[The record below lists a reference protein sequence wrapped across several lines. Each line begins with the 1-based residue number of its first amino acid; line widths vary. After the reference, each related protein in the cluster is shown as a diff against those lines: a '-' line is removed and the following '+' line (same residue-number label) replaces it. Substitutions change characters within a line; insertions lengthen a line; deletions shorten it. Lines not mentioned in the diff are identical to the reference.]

1 MKTVFKSLVLIA
13 AAAIALNSCSKNDAI
28 NSVKPEDMVTLKFRI
43 NNADEPAV
51 SKALL
56 GTENGKNFLNW
67 EDGDKIG
74 TFSVGGPFAS
84 GQSATNES
92 KNNPGTVEVSGG
104 SYTLNVQTF
113 SAGAITNI
121 YSYYPYSAAAGKE
134 KTAAIVTIP
143 ESQTMNALGFDA
155 DAMPMAGEPVT
166 VDISTASGNTD
177 TPCGDINFA
186 NLGAIIQFNVYSS
199 EATEETITSVKYIGE
214 GIGGEFT
221 IDLTSV
227 DLSSANYE
235 NTLALAPVEN
245 GTVGEII
252 TSYTT
257 HPAIPIGKANAIPV
271 YMVVA
276 PGTYSNTQVVVT
288 TNLFTYTLDASNAKT
303 FARSHVKPMNVNIQS
318 GTKGALPVEETWT
331 KVTSASDFTEGTYYI
346 LRSDGA
352 YYVPNGTGNPSC
364 SSYSGGAI
372 TNGMKWTATASG
384 DGLIF
389 ESYSNAGYYLWTT
402 NTGSA
407 NTISVA
413 QSSNGQ
419 NASNVWSFASVSANN
434 TTYYTAT
441 AGANKYLVSYGTSNW
456 RYYAS
461 GSISNSNLP
470 AEFYKRSVVDSRPA
484 PGMSWSAESVTA
496 TYNTGNSLSFTAPTL
511 TAGNATGITYSSSDE
526 TIATISDAG
535 VVSVNLTDN
544 VVKEG
549 STTISAIYTAT
560 ENGLYKSQTVS
571 YTLTVADNR
580 AAATTPTFDP
590 AAGEVSANQVVT
602 FQPTNESLTF
612 HYTTN
617 GSDPTIESPTAAS
630 VTIDAAKTVKV
641 LATKTG
647 YKPSAI
653 ATAAYT
659 IQGVT
664 ITISTILADAN
675 IATSTVN
682 YTVNGVTVMAAQGSK
697 NYVIGDATG
706 VMLMYYNSAL
716 TVGNQYNITGDVK
729 LYNGVYEFSNPTSVT
744 AGTGTA
750 PAYGTPEAMT
760 VSSLTSYASSP
771 VTKYA
776 VVQMT
781 APASGFVG
789 SDGTNSINVYD
800 GTGTWANYYGKV
812 INVTGYL
819 IGYYNSKINM
829 IATAI
834 EEDTT
839 TPTISVSPSSLSW
852 AAAETDSKT
861 LTVTLNGAAAAGDY
875 GYSVTSGTA
884 GDWNIFDNGSGTIT
898 VSPKA
903 ANSSTSDAKSITI
916 RIAHADDSTVY
927 QDVTCTQSKANSG
940 STKEYT
946 LTINASDFNTTSYAA
961 NNNEKTSNA
970 VASDNST
977 FEVKWTSNQ
986 VMKNG
991 TNMQWQKNNGY
1002 IYNSTDLGT
1011 IKSVT
1016 VNSSAGSFT
1025 KYYGTA
1031 EHPTS
1036 GTTVGNGFFTV
1047 KVGNATG
1054 TTSSV
1059 VIVFEN

>member
-13 AAAIALNSCSKNDAI
+13 AAAFALNSCSKNDAA
-28 NSVKPEDMVTLKFRI
+28 NSVKPENMVTLKFRI
-43 NNADEPAV
+43 NNADEATV

-67 EDGDKIG
+67 EDGDQIG
-74 TFSVGGPFAS
+74 TFSVGTFGQDAAS
-84 GQSATNES
+84 N
-92 KNNPGTVEVSGG
+92 NNPGTVEVDDNG
-104 SYTLNVQTF
+104 YTLNVQTF
-113 SAGAITNI
+113 KTGTITDI
-121 YSYYPYSAAAGKE
+121 YSYYPYSASAGKV
-134 KTAAIVTIP
+134 KTAAIMTIP
-143 ESQTMNALGFDA
+143 ESQTMNELGFNA
-155 DAMPMAGEPVT
+155 DAMPMVGEPVS
-166 VDISTASGNTD
+166 VDLTTTAQNTD
-177 TPCGDINFA
+177 TPCGDIRFS
-186 NLGAIIQFNVYSS
+186 NLGSIIQFNVYSS
-199 EATEETITSVKYIGE
+199 VATEETITSVKYIGD
-214 GIGGEFT
+214 GIGGSFT
-221 IDLTSV
+221 IDLTAI
-227 DLSSANYE
+227 DLSSANIE
-235 NTLALAPVEN
+235 DLLTLTAVEN
-245 GTVGEII
+245 GTVGEIT

-257 HPAIPIGKANAIPV
+257 HPAIPTGKANAIPV

-288 TNLFTYTLDASNAKT
+288 TNLYTYTLDASNAKT
-303 FARSHVKPMNVNIQS
+303 FTRSHVKPMNVNIQS

-413 QSSNGQ
+413 QSSSGQ

-441 AGANKYLVSYGTSNW
+441 AGASKYLVSYGTSNW

-461 GSISNSNLP
+461 GNISNSNLP
-470 AEFYKRSVVDSRPA
+470 AEFYKRSVVDPRPA

-560 ENGLYKSQTVS
+560 DNGLYKSQTVS

-602 FQPTNESLTF
+602 FKPTNESLTF

-647 YKPSAI
+647 YKPSAV

-659 IQGVT
+659 IAGAQANDGSLEYPYTVAEARAIVADLTNKTLPSSQVYVSGIVANVGSYNSNYSSVT
-664 ITISTILADAN
+664 YDISDDGQNSNTLRIYSGRYVANTGFSSNEQIAVADEVIVYGYLYKYDSTYEMYQDNYIYSLNGITKALTAGSLS
-675 IATSTVN
+675 TSTN
-682 YTVNGVTVMAAQGSK
+682 A
-697 NYVIGDATG
+697 
-706 VMLMYYNSAL
+706 
-716 TVGNQYNITGDVK
+716 
-729 LYNGVYEFSNPTSVT
+729 SN
-744 AGTGTA
+744 
-750 PAYGTPEAMT
+750 
-760 VSSLTSYASSP
+760 
-771 VTKYA
+771 K
-776 VVQMT
+776 Q
-781 APASGFVG
+781 
-789 SDGTNSINVYD
+789 I
-800 GTGTWANYYGKV
+800 
-812 INVTGYL
+812 
-819 IGYYNSKINM
+819 
-829 IATAI
+829 
-834 EEDTT
+834 
-839 TPTISVSPSSLSW
+839 
-852 AAAETDSKT
+852 
-861 LTVTLNGAAAAGDY
+861 TVTWGA
-875 GYSVTSGTA
+875 
-884 GDWNIFDNGSGTIT
+884 
-898 VSPKA
+898 
-903 ANSSTSDAKSITI
+903 
-916 RIAHADDSTVY
+916 
-927 QDVTCTQSKANSG
+927 
-940 STKEYT
+940 
-946 LTINASDFNTTSYAA
+946 
-961 NNNEKTSNA
+961 
-970 VASDNST
+970 
-977 FEVKWTSNQ
+977 
-986 VMKNG
+986 
-991 TNMQWQKNNGY
+991 
-1002 IYNSTDLGT
+1002 
-1011 IKSVT
+1011 
-1016 VNSSAGSFT
+1016 
-1025 KYYGTA
+1025 
-1031 EHPTS
+1031 
-1036 GTTVGNGFFTV
+1036 
-1047 KVGNATG
+1047 ATG
-1054 TTSSV
+1054 TTSAISYVVNCGSQSYNASAAGSHTFTMSDYGTFNVSV
-1059 VIVFEN
+1059 VASATDAMPVTASTTATLTDPNAGERYYTKVTDLSTLSANDVVLIINPNHDALPAFTGTSTVSATDLHTSYYDSTNDRYSNADAAVNACAVTLIAPTTAINNKVVFKLKMSNNYYIVKTATSGTGFNPNTSSTAVSGDWTLTIESNGKVKIKHNLANATRCILWQAGSTNKFGAYAESNFSASGYSGVDLYKLN